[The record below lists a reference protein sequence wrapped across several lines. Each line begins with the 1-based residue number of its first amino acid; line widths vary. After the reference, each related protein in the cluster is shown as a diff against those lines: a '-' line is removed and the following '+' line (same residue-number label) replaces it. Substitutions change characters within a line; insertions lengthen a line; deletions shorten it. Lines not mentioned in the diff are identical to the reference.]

1 MAASLNASR
10 PARPVNPIILI
21 PARLQSARLPN
32 KPLADIAGVPM
43 IVQVMRRAE
52 EAALGRVVVACGEPE
67 IADAVTAAGGE
78 AVLTRPDHASGSDR
92 IYEALMR
99 LDAGG
104 AHDAVINIQGD
115 LPTLAPGLPRAA
127 LDLLRVPEVDI
138 GTLAAEIIDPNERD
152 DPNVVKAVVSPGT
165 GAANTESGT
174 GAANTESGTGAANT
188 ESGTGA
194 ANTESGT
201 GAANTESG
209 TGADNTV
216 PGTDADNTEPGG
228 AGAGGRALYF
238 TRACAPSGDG
248 VLYHHIGLYAYR
260 RAALERFAALPPSPL
275 EQRERLEQLRALEAG
290 MRIDVAFVDSI
301 PLGVDT
307 PRDLARAR
315 ALLGAGA

>member
-138 GTLAAEIIDPNERD
+138 GTLAAEIIDSNERD

-201 GAANTESG
+201 
-209 TGADNTV
+209 
-216 PGTDADNTEPGG
+216 DADNTEPDG